1 MTQSHLPISCIVPAH
16 NEAPRIASVLRVL
29 ARHPLLAEVVV
40 VDDGSTDATAE
51 IAAAA
56 GVRVIRLSPNRGK
69 TAALAAGLAAAQHD
83 LVLLIDADL
92 IGLSAAEI
100 TALVQPLR
108 QGRAQAAISL
118 RGNAPGLWRLIGLD
132 YISGE
137 RIFDRRL
144 IAGREGELP
153 ALPRFGFEVWL
164 NAIWIARRLPVAVV
178 PWPSVASPAKAA
190 KRGGWRAGLA
200 ADAAML
206 ADMFRTVPP
215 ARALRQILHLRRLR
229 A

>member
-1 MTQSHLPISCIVPAH
+1 MTPSHPPITCIIPAH
-16 NEAPRIASVLRVL
+16 NEAPRIAAVLKVL
-29 ARHPLLAEVVV
+29 TRHPLISEVVV
-40 VDDGSTDATAE
+40 VDDGSSDGTAE
-51 IAAAA
+51 VAQAHP
-56 GVRVIRLSPNRGK
+56 VRLIRQMPNRGK

-83 LVLLIDADL
+83 LVVLIDADL
-92 IGLSAAEI
+92 VGLSAADI
-100 TALVQPLR
+100 TALVQPVR

-164 NAIWIARRLPVAVV
+164 NAIWIARGLRVAVV
-178 PWPSVASPAKAA
+178 EWQGVASPAKAA
-190 KRGGWRAGLA
+190 KRGGRLAGLA

-206 ADMFRTVPP
+206 ADMFRTVPVT
-215 ARALRQILHLRRLR
+215 RALGQIVSLRRMR